1 MYHQKTYLYGKERWI
16 SFGFL
21 CISTLIILLAA
32 FSDKSNRVKKYLAGD
47 VLIESFISRY
57 GIKNEFA

>member
-1 MYHQKTYLYGKERWI
+1 MYKYLDYFAG
-16 SFGFL
+16 S
-21 CISTLIILLAA
+21 

-57 GIKNEFA
+57 GIKIDFA